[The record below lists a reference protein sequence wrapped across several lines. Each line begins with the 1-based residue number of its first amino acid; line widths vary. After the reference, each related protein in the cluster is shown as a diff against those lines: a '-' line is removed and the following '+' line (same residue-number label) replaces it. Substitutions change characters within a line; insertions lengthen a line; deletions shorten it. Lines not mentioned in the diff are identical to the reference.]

1 VILVRINI
9 QLRIKSE
16 SLMSTTPRL
25 FLCGGLP
32 DRIYDIKDIYCWF
45 KIKVSGGGSS
55 LQCVLAGDTQ
65 LTSVIKTCSES
76 EISVIIYRVI
86 ANDTSK
92 RAKIVMLRWTGS
104 RANQKMRLE
113 SALLQKVSS
122 LFKPS
127 LVVDLDETSTE
138 NDFNKRFLD
147 SCGAFKPSSFT
158 WGTGSSE
165 TIFNEA
171 SPLLLVSSVSER
183 PPSPTKIRTPKQT
196 TDMLSLSVSELRI
209 RTPPID
215 EDDINSAIIPTGAAS
230 PLIVLSPSDFSLA
243 GGT

>member
-1 VILVRINI
+1 LI
-9 QLRIKSE
+9 
-16 SLMSTTPRL
+16 
-25 FLCGGLP
+25 
-32 DRIYDIKDIYCWF
+32 
-45 KIKVSGGGSS
+45 
-55 LQCVLAGDTQ
+55 
-65 LTSVIKTCSES
+65 SVIKTCTEA
-76 EISVIIYRVI
+76 EISVIVYRI
-86 ANDTSK
+86 TANDTSK

-147 SCGAFKPSSFT
+147 SCGAFKPLSFT
-158 WGTGSSE
+158 WGTGSLTS
-165 TIFNEA
+165 TFHEA
-171 SPLLLVSSVSER
+171 SPLGSFVSVVPER

-230 PLIVLSPSDFSLA
+230 PLIVLSPPDFSSSA
-243 GGT
+243 RGT